1 MRALAHDMVKNMQRF
16 FNTAGPLN
24 AANHYVLDPLSRWD
38 LSEVLTL
45 IDQEKYFV
53 VHAPRQTGK
62 TTCLRALA
70 DYLNQQAEHVC
81 LYISVERART
91 AGADIDRG
99 LQAIMVELARR
110 AEAALGD
117 TWVRDNWPTIFD
129 NEFAEG
135 VLMGTLQKWCRH
147 SSKPIVLLIDE
158 IDSLADMTL
167 LSVLQQ
173 LRNGYCD
180 RIDTPFPQ
188 TVVLCGMRD
197 IRDYDMQLDKS
208 KSSGPGPSPFNI
220 KSDSLRL
227 GDFSLDNIATLYA
240 QHTQQT
246 GQQFADGVCEQV
258 FALTQGQP
266 WLVNA
271 LAYDVC
277 FRDKAGRD
285 RSKTITLQ
293 DIELSKERM
302 IQRRETHLEQL
313 MAKLQHK
320 RVHRVIEP
328 ILQGGG
334 PLVRRQDVEYVVD
347 LGLLKQAP
355 NGELTFSN
363 PIYRE
368 IIPRE
373 LSADFQM
380 NVKLQ
385 RPSYVD
391 SEGQLCTQGLLQEFQ
406 QFFRENC
413 DSWLEQFQYKE
424 AGPHLILQAFLQ
436 R

>member
-1 MRALAHDMVKNMQRF
+1 MRCVPALARGMVKNMQRF
-16 FNTAGPLN
+16 FNTAGPLK
-24 AANHYVLDPLSRWD
+24 AAKHYVLDPLSRWD
-38 LSEVLTL
+38 LPEVLSL

-70 DYLNQQAEHVC
+70 DYLNQQGEHTC

-158 IDSLADMTL
+158 IDSLADITL

-227 GDFSLDNIATLYA
+227 GDFSLDDIATLYA

-246 GQQFADGVCEQV
+246 GQQFADGVYKQV

-271 LAYDVC
+271 LAYDAC

-302 IQRRETHLEQL
+302 IQRRETHLDQL
-313 MAKLQHK
+313 MAKLQQE
-320 RVHRVIEP
+320 RVHRVIGS
-328 ILQGGG
+328 IVSSQDLAM
-334 PLVRRQDVEYVVD
+334 RWQDVEYCID
-347 LGLLKQAP
+347 LGLVCRRKDGAAIIA
-355 NGELTFSN
+355 N

-368 IIPRE
+368 IIPRFLMDDWQQRLANKTPSLGNPGQPLDMHE
-373 LSADFQM
+373 LLSAFQ
-380 NVKLQ
+380 
-385 RPSYVD
+385 R
-391 SEGQLCTQGLLQEFQ
+391 
-406 QFFRENC
+406 FFREHSE
-413 DSWLEQFQYKE
+413 SWFDQFQYKE
-424 AGPHLILQAFLQ
+424 AG
-436 R
+436 